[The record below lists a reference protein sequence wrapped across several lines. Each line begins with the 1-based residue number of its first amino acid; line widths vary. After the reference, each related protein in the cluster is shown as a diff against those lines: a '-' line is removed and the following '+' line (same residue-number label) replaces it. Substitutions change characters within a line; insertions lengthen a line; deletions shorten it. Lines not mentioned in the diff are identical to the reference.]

1 MSSRSKSALSAL
13 GRRSDAPPIT
23 WLMILALSRPKLISL
38 AAGFTDQETLP
49 NTETL
54 SLLTDILGD
63 SKRGKAALQY
73 GTTQGDPVL
82 RELTSLRLLQ
92 QDQAASVGWT
102 ASDFKSG
109 RGRAKAS
116 ETQLDVSAYAPER
129 MILTHGS
136 QQLLYLTCEALC
148 DEGDIVLVEDPTYF
162 VFLGIAQSRAIDC
175 RGVKL
180 DPDGLDLDSLEA
192 QLERLKKSGD
202 IKKLK
207 FLYLVSYYQNPSS
220 VTTSRAKKAAAL
232 KLLRRYERA
241 AGHPIYLLE
250 DAAYRELRFEGDD
263 VPSLLAEPG
272 AAERVIYAGTYSKP
286 FATGIRVGF
295 GLMPEALQTVCLRL
309 KGNHDFGTANLL
321 QQIVARSIQTGI
333 YAKHVA
339 MLRKRYADK
348 AAVML
353 HALEEHLPS
362 SCSWLKPSGG
372 LYVWTA
378 LPKHAKAGQKGKFFQ
393 AALDAEVLYVPGEVC
408 YAEDKSRPRPANEM
422 RLTFGG
428 ASEEAIREGVRRLGK
443 AVGKFYGKT

>member
-54 SLLTDILGD
+54 FLLTDILGD
-63 SKRGKAALQY
+63 AKRGKAALQY

-92 QDQAASVGWT
+92 QDLAASGSVDT
-102 ASDFKSG
+102 AP
-109 RGRAKAS
+109 
-116 ETQLDVSAYAPER
+116 YAPER

-180 DPDGLDLDSLEA
+180 DPDGIDLDSLEA
-192 QLERLKKSGD
+192 QLERLKKSGE
-202 IKKLK
+202 IKRLK

-321 QQIVARSIQTGI
+321 QQIVARSIQTGV

-339 MLRKRYADK
+339 MLRKRYAAK
-348 AAVML
+348 AAVMV
-353 HALEEHLPS
+353 HALEEHLPP

-378 LPKHAKAGQKGKFFQ
+378 LPKRAKAGQKGKFFQ

-408 YAEDKSRPRPANEM
+408 YAEDKSRPRPAHEM

-428 ASEEAIREGVRRLGK
+428 ASEDAIREGVRRLGK
-443 AVGKFYGKT
+443 AVSKFYGKS

>member
-1 MSSRSKSALSAL
+1 MSSSSKSALSAL

-54 SLLTDILGD
+54 SILTDILGD
-63 SKRGKAALQY
+63 PKRGKSALQY
-73 GTTQGDPVL
+73 GTTQGDSAL
-82 RELTSLRLLQ
+82 RELTSRRLLQ
-92 QDQAASVGWT
+92 QDQAAVARWAESRCDSAGNHSAVSAT
-102 ASDFKSG
+102 SF
-109 RGRAKAS
+109 
-116 ETQLDVSAYAPER
+116 DVSAYAPER

-180 DPDGLDLDSLEA
+180 DPDGIDLDSLEA
-192 QLERLKKSGD
+192 QLERLKKSGE
-202 IKKLK
+202 IKRLK

-321 QQIVARSIQTGI
+321 QQIVARGIQSGI
-333 YAKHVA
+333 YEKHVA
-339 MLRKRYADK
+339 MLRKRYAAK
-348 AAVML
+348 AEVMVR
-353 HALEEHLPS
+353 ALEEHLPP
-362 SCSWLKPSGG
+362 SCSWLNPRGG

-378 LPKHAKAGQKGKFFQ
+378 LPKRAKAGQKGRFFQ
-393 AALDAEVLYVPGEVC
+393 AALAAEVLYVPGEVC
-408 YAEDKSRPRPANEM
+408 YAEDESRRRPAHEM

-428 ASEEAIREGVRRLGK
+428 ASEDAIREGVRRLGK
-443 AVGKFYGKT
+443 AVSKFYGKS

>member
-1 MSSRSKSALSAL
+1 
-13 GRRSDAPPIT
+13 
-23 WLMILALSRPKLISL
+23 MILALSRPKLISL

-54 SLLTDILGD
+54 AILTELLSDP
-63 SKRGKAALQY
+63 KRGKAALQY
-73 GTTQGDPVL
+73 GTTQGDPTL
-82 RELTSLRLLQ
+82 RELTSRRLLQ
-92 QDQAASVGWT
+92 QDQSAVARWTESRCDSVGDRSAVSAT
-102 ASDFKSG
+102 SF
-109 RGRAKAS
+109 
-116 ETQLDVSAYAPER
+116 DVSAYAPER

-180 DPDGLDLDSLEA
+180 DPDGLNLDSLEA
-192 QLERLKKSGD
+192 QLERLKKSGE
-202 IKKLK
+202 IKRLK

-241 AGHPIYLLE
+241 AGHSIYLLE

-263 VPSLLAEPG
+263 VSSLLAEPG

-321 QQIVARSIQTGI
+321 QQIVARSIQSGI
-333 YAKHVA
+333 YEKHVA
-339 MLRKRYADK
+339 MLRQRYATK
-348 AAVML
+348 AAVMV
-353 HALEEHLPS
+353 HALEEHLPA

-378 LPKHAKAGQKGKFFQ
+378 LPKRAKAGQKGKFFQ

-408 YAEDKSRPRPANEM
+408 YAEDTSRRRPAHEM

-428 ASEEAIREGVRRLGK
+428 ASEDAIREGVRRLGK
-443 AVGKFYGKT
+443 AVTKFYGKS

>member
-49 NTETL
+49 NTQTL
-54 SLLTDILGD
+54 SILTDILGD
-63 SKRGKAALQY
+63 AKRGKAALQY

-109 RGRAKAS
+109 RGRAGSS
-116 ETQLDVSAYAPER
+116 EPSLDVSAYAPER

-192 QLERLKKSGD
+192 QLERLKKSGE

-232 KLLRRYERA
+232 KMLRRYERA

-339 MLRKRYADK
+339 MLRKRYAAK
-348 AAVML
+348 AAVMV
-353 HALEEHLPS
+353 HALEEHLPP

-408 YAEDKSRPRPANEM
+408 YAEDTSRPRPANEM

-428 ASEEAIREGVRRLGK
+428 ASEDAIREGVRRLGK
-443 AVGKFYGKT
+443 AVGKFYGKS

>member
-54 SLLTDILGD
+54 SLLTDIL
-63 SKRGKAALQY
+63 SEPKRGKAALQY

-92 QDQAASVGWT
+92 QDQAASIPWA
-102 ASDFKSG
+102 ASRRDPAGNRS
-109 RGRAKAS
+109 AVAAAS
-116 ETQLDVSAYAPER
+116 LNVSAYSPER

-136 QQLLYLTCEALC
+136 QQLLYLSCEALC

-162 VFLGIAQSRAIDC
+162 VFLAIAQSRAIDC

-180 DPDGLDLDSLEA
+180 DEDGIDLGSLEA
-192 QLERLKKSGD
+192 RLEGLKKFGE
-202 IKKLK
+202 IKRLK
-207 FLYLVSYYQNPSS
+207 FLYLVSYFQNPSS
-220 VTTSRAKKAAAL
+220 VTTNRAKKAAAL

-241 AGHPIYLLE
+241 AGHPIYILE

-286 FATGIRVGF
+286 FATGVRVGF
-295 GLMPEALQTVCLRL
+295 GLMPPALLTVCLRL

-321 QQIVARSIQTGI
+321 QQIVARGIQTGI

-339 MLRKRYADK
+339 MLRKRYASK

-353 HALEEHLPS
+353 AALEEHLPA
-362 SCSWLKPSGG
+362 SCSWLTPSGG
-372 LYVWTA
+372 LYVWTS
-378 LPKHAKAGQKGKFFQ
+378 LPKHAKAGAKGRFFQ

-408 YAEDKSRPRPANEM
+408 YADDQSRRRPANEM
-422 RLTFGG
+422 RLSFGG
-428 ASEEAIREGVRRLGK
+428 ASEEAIGEGVRRLAKAVRKLYGK
-443 AVGKFYGKT
+443 A